1 MAKKEEVVVT
11 PDLAPDPFLEKA
23 NAYAGMVEK
32 NLRVL
37 GAVAVIALVGGIAT
51 VVISRSSQRSA
62 SERTLELTAA
72 IDVYNEAVD
81 PSKVLTTT
89 VSAVAIKQAQDA
101 MPKLD
106 ALATGKD
113 AVAELSRL
121 YLADLARRAQDHAKA
136 ESLYR
141 DYLQTASAQDPLRF
155 TALEGLGYALEA
167 QGKQDEALAEFA
179 KLGELHDKAY
189 ADLALKHQ
197 ARVKE
202 TKGDKTGAAELYR
215 ALLDKHAES
224 KLRDFAEQ
232 RLATLE

>member
-1 MAKKEEVVVT
+1 MAKKEEVVV
-11 PDLAPDPFLEKA
+11 PQDLAPDPFLERA
-23 NAYAGMVEK
+23 NAYAGVVEK

-37 GAVAVIALVGGIAT
+37 GGIAAVALLGGIGAI
-51 VVISRSSQRSA
+51 VIGRSSERSA
-62 SERTLELTAA
+62 SERTLALTAA
-72 IDVYNEAVD
+72 IDVYNDAVD

-89 VSAVAIKQAQDA
+89 VSAVVIKQAQDA

-106 ALATGKD
+106 ELANGKD
-113 AVAELSRL
+113 AVADLSRL
-121 YLADLARRAQDHAKA
+121 YLADLSRRAQDHAKA

-141 DYLQTASAQDPLRF
+141 AYLQTSDAKDPLRF
-155 TALEGLGYALEA
+155 TGLEGLGYALEA
-167 QGKQDEALAEFA
+167 QGKLDEALAEFV

-232 RLATLE
+232 RLASLE